1 MSPPKLVNIL
11 VIDDDKAMRHMLR
24 LVLERED
31 YRVSEAE
38 SADQALQ
45 MASKEIFDAIL
56 CDIRMPGTDGLS
68 FLALPAI
75 RACSAVIIMMS
86 AYGSID
92 TAIECM
98 KRGAYDYIS
107 KPFKADEVLLT
118 LKKAEER
125 QRLEQ
130 ENRQLKKELTQ
141 RQGAITTAD
150 IVHVSRSISQL
161 LQQVEK
167 IAASET
173 NVLVTGETGTGKELI
188 AQALHQYSPRANGPF
203 LAVNC
208 SAIAAGLLESE
219 LFGHVRGAFT
229 GADRNHQ
236 GLFAAAS
243 GGTLFL
249 DEIADFPLHLQPK
262 LLRVLQ
268 ESEIRAVGSTRSET
282 INTRVVAA
290 CGTDLKQMID
300 EGRFR
305 QDLYYRLAVIDLHIP
320 PLRERPE
327 DIEALSHHFLA
338 EITRRERLP
347 LPQLSK
353 DDLALLQ
360 GYHWPGNVR
369 ELKNFIEKAVIF
381 SRPGEI
387 NFHQLPNER
396 RSTMRNDRAD
406 LSLKNTI
413 KRIEKEYILRALQ
426 QTSGN
431 RTQAANLLEISLRS
445 LMYKITEYDIK

>member
-24 LVLERED
+24 LVLEREE

-68 FLALPAI
+68 FLALPSI

-141 RQGAITTAD
+141 RQGAITAAD
-150 IVHVSRSISQL
+150 IVHVSHSISQL

-173 NVLVTGETGTGKELI
+173 NVLITGETGTGKELI
-188 AQALHQYSPRANGPF
+188 AQALHQYSPRASGPF

-347 LPQLSK
+347 LPQLCK

-387 NFHQLPNER
+387 NLHQLPSER

-431 RTQAANLLEISLRS
+431 RTQAASLLEISLRS

>member
-1 MSPPKLVNIL
+1 MDQTKLLNIL

-24 LVLERED
+24 LVLEREH

-45 MASKEIFDAIL
+45 MVGKENFDAII

-68 FLALPAI
+68 FLALPQI
-75 RACSAVIIMMS
+75 RTCSAVIIMMS

-92 TAIECM
+92 NAIECM

-141 RQGAITTAD
+141 RQGTITTAD
-150 IVHVSRSISQL
+150 IVHVSHSISQL

-167 IAASET
+167 IAASEAT
-173 NVLVTGETGTGKELI
+173 VLITGETGTGKELI
-188 AQALHQYSPRANGPF
+188 AQALHQYSPRVHGPF

-208 SAIAAGLLESE
+208 SAIAEGLLESE

-243 GGTLFL
+243 GGTLLL
-249 DEIADFPLHLQPK
+249 DEIADFPLNLQPK

-268 ESEIRAVGSTRSET
+268 EGEIRPVGSTRSET

-327 DIEALSHHFLA
+327 DIEALSRHFLA
-338 EITRRERLP
+338 DITRRERLP

-387 NFHQLPNER
+387 NLHQLPSER
-396 RSTMRNDRAD
+396 RSTLRNDRTD

-413 KRIEKEYILRALQ
+413 KRIEKEHILRALR
-426 QTSGN
+426 QTAGN